1 MKLHIKIIALLL
13 IVSSASTQAQTT
25 LMTKWETGERLMYI
39 IEETTTGES
48 VAGQRSFGL
57 QSSLKLDTTWEVGGA
72 SPDGDVKLNVS
83 IDRVRYTTDGKG
95 DAAMIQDLKF
105 DSDAKA
111 EPQSKPE
118 EGVAEVLSSYMGAVA
133 AVTIDGRGRVSEFSL
148 PYELS
153 EKLKGT
159 SARKLAGFFGDLFT
173 SDGLRLRLTNWLV
186 AFPAEKISNG
196 TTWSQELP
204 SRGGAKIVGIRKYE
218 LVGAVTKDADNFVQI
233 NVTPQVKARNAN
245 SFMIANLDGDG
256 WVHLDPKTHKIKEFV
271 LQRKDILLT
280 RYSEESFDLAYSV
293 KLWSPAPQGEQG
305 AALNGAPRRK

>member
-39 IEETTTGES
+39 IEQTFKAKSE
-48 VAGQRSFGL
+48 AGQKSLEL
-57 QSSLKLDTTWEVGGA
+57 QSSLKLDTTWEVVGA
-72 SPDGDVKLNVS
+72 LPDGDVKLNVS
-83 IDRVRYTTDGKG
+83 IDRVRYTADGKG
-95 DAAMIQDLKF
+95 AAAMIQDLKF

-111 EPQSKPE
+111 EPQSEPE
-118 EGVAEVLSSYMGAVA
+118 EGVAEVLSSYVGAVA
-133 AVTIDGRGRVSEFSL
+133 AVAIDGRGRVSEFSL
-148 PYELS
+148 PDELS

-159 SARKLAGFFGDLFT
+159 MARELAGFFGDLFT

-196 TTWSQELP
+196 TTWSQVVP
-204 SRGGAKIVGIRKYE
+204 SRGGAKIAGIRNYE

-233 NVTPQVKARNAN
+233 NVTPQLKARDAN
-245 SFMIANLDGDG
+245 RFMITNKDGDG

-271 LQRKDILLT
+271 LRRKDIILT
-280 RYSEESFDLAYSV
+280 RYTEQSFDLAYSV
-293 KLWSPAPQGEQG
+293 KLY
-305 AALNGAPRRK
+305 